1 MIGGHRLLFFRRF
14 LTELPLASQES
25 SVCGQL
31 VRLHGWP
38 TDLFRLPPDIG
49 RTGVGRKFRQP
60 DAVCDQHLIVQAHA
74 RVLLNA
80 DRQNTLPT
88 RYGCFNGP
96 PVIDRDDQQTRDVT
110 YVANMAD
117 TNRTLLTSDAANS
130 NVVNVR
136 SSNNAGAETVGGLL
150 VLKPGERSPQRT
162 RTTIMNTIILSHA

>member
-1 MIGGHRLLFFRRF
+1 
-14 LTELPLASQES
+14 
-25 SVCGQL
+25 
-31 VRLHGWP
+31 
-38 TDLFRLPPDIG
+38 
-49 RTGVGRKFRQP
+49 
-60 DAVCDQHLIVQAHA
+60 
-74 RVLLNA
+74 
-80 DRQNTLPT
+80 
-88 RYGCFNGP
+88 
-96 PVIDRDDQQTRDVT
+96 VIDRDDQQTRDVT